1 MSSSRLLAKFT
12 TGNLLTQ
19 ACFAIKGLENVD
31 HFLTCKLHED
41 RVSATLLNVYVD
53 DLHLYACVL
62 QLGIKPILE
71 LF

>member
-1 MSSSRLLAKFT
+1 
-12 TGNLLTQ
+12 
-19 ACFAIKGLENVD
+19 
-31 HFLTCKLHED
+31 LTCKLHED

-53 DLHLYACVL
+53 DLHLDACVL